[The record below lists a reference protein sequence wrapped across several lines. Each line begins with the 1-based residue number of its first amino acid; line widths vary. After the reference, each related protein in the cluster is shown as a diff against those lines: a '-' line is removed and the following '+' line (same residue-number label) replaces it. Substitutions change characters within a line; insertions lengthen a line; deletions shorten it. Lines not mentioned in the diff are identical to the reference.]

1 MRNGMETSKEKKSN
15 VNVAGFARL
24 SEFAS
29 VAMKIACFAGLSE
42 FASAAMKIAS
52 FAGLFG
58 NASDSM
64 ERALDVQKL

>member
-1 MRNGMETSKEKKSN
+1 MEYMN

-52 FAGLFG
+52 FAGLLSEI
-58 NASDSM
+58 ASV
-64 ERALDVQKL
+64 A